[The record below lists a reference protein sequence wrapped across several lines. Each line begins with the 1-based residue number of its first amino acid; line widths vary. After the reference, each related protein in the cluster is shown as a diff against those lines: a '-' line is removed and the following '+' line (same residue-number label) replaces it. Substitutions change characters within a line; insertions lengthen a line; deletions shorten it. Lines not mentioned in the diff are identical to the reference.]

1 MLGRWKKWMADSLLP
16 FQCNRVDVEGLWKNT
31 NTKKI
36 QKLKREKVETDK
48 EREGEKE
55 ERRRRRRR
63 RNSCRGWSV
72 HQHYLIRRPTAIRS
86 PFHHQ
91 IGSDR
96 LVLFF
101 FFFIQLYCKNW
112 ILFFVL
118 FLDYLRRFLRVK
130 QSQIGLFFPAVV
142 FLFLLFFCVFI
153 FFRFRFKGNRE
164 KRFDHGSQNRVV
176 EPRFERFPVFLT

>member
-1 MLGRWKKWMADSLLP
+1 MAESLLP
-16 FQCNRVDVEGLWKNT
+16 FQCNHVDVEGLWKNT

-48 EREGEKE
+48 RKRRRKRRKKKKKE
-55 ERRRRRRR
+55 EEEKQLQRMK
-63 RNSCRGWSV
+63 
-72 HQHYLIRRPTAIRS
+72 RS
-86 PFHHQ
+86 PALPHLPPHCHSSSFPPPDWVK
-91 IGSDR
+91 SACS
-96 LVLFF
+96 FF

-153 FFRFRFKGNRE
+153 CLGLDSKVTVRSGLITVLRTVWLNRGSNGFLFF
-164 KRFDHGSQNRVV
+164 
-176 EPRFERFPVFLT
+176 